1 LIRGSREG
9 ASSQQV
15 ARALQEEGLFPTEI
29 TATKSLA
36 VRLAE
41 SLKPPEAQ
49 IKYTTMAIFC
59 RQLAVMQEAG
69 ISLLLSLQQLAEQ
82 TDDKRLKKVLRD
94 VTRGI
99 AAGTPFSEAAEHQGN
114 AFHPVFV
121 NMIAVGEMSGTLD
134 ESLYRLAEHFE
145 REAEIRGKIKTA
157 MTYPLAIS
165 VVAVLAVVVLLTV
178 VLPRF
183 MEMLSNFGAELPAT
197 TKMVKDFSDF
207 LVNRWY
213 VLFLLLFLLIMVF
226 LSWSRQPQGKYMLD
240 KLKIKAP
247 VFGLFMKNIILA
259 RFTRTLGTL
268 LQTGVQILP
277 ALEIVG
283 KVVNN
288 ELVKEE
294 LEKCSQAVTAGRGL
308 ATPLQESKVFP
319 PMVVQMMEVGEQTGN
334 LESLLLK
341 VSVYYEREVDEMSER
356 LAKMIEPFLLI
367 FLGGA
372 IGFIVY
378 SIMMPMF
385 NVITGI

>member
-1 LIRGSREG
+1 
-9 ASSQQV
+9 
-15 ARALQEEGLFPTEI
+15 
-29 TATKSLA
+29 
-36 VRLAE
+36 
-41 SLKPPEAQ
+41 
-49 IKYTTMAIFC
+49 
-59 RQLAVMQEAG
+59 
-69 ISLLLSLQQLAEQ
+69 
-82 TDDKRLKKVLRD
+82 
-94 VTRGI
+94 
-99 AAGTPFSEAAEHQGN
+99 
-114 AFHPVFV
+114 
-121 NMIAVGEMSGTLD
+121 MIAVGEMSGTLD